1 MRNKDN
7 HIYFLF
13 YENLPYM
20 IECITKPS
28 MKINCSGSYYPMQK
42 TNIDAGQNL
51 LSMPREIRISNK
63 SKKKEK

>member
-1 MRNKDN
+1 
-7 HIYFLF
+7 
-13 YENLPYM
+13 M